1 MRYPITFPNWEYA
14 ADSFP
19 CITLVRR
26 NSVAIHDIIRG
37 FVNER
42 YSFGFVSRSIMDEHF
57 VRPCLFPSILFVPSP
72 VAPVPTMQAF
82 PLSLSMSG

>member
-1 MRYPITFPNWEYA
+1 MRYSITFPIREYA
-14 ADSFP
+14 ADSFL
-19 CITLVRR
+19 CITLDHR
-26 NSVAIHDIIRG
+26 NIVAIHDIIRG

-42 YSFGFVSRSIMDEHF
+42 YSFGFVNRSIKDEHF

-82 PLSLSMSG
+82 PLNLSMSG